1 MNTIVENEI
10 NIEPSEEIQTKTSAK
25 STKIAE
31 NEMNSILRIPYNWS
45 LRATMPSVSKILNVS
60 MSDESRF
67 VDISDF

>member
-10 NIEPSEEIQTKTSAK
+10 KTEPSEEIQTKTSAK
-25 STKIAE
+25 IAE
-31 NEMNSILRIPYNWS
+31 NEKNSILRIPYNWS

-67 VDISDF
+67 VDILDF